1 MRAIADKNLK
11 LIAMLKYIEI
21 MMRGKKTL
29 MKQKINKAKKKNQKY
44 NLKNFHNNN
53 NLILNRIF
61 NLA

>member
-1 MRAIADKNLK
+1 
-11 LIAMLKYIEI
+11 
-21 MMRGKKTL
+21 
-29 MKQKINKAKKKNQKY
+29 MKQKINKAKKKNQKQ